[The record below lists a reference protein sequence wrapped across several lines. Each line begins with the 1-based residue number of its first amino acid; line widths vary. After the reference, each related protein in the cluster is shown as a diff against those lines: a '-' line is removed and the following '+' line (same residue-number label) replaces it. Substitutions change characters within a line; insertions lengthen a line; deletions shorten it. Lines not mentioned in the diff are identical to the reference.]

1 MRFYLQA
8 AALAALPF
16 AALPAGAQAQAQA
29 PASPAILAEGTLL
42 DVQTEGSTTRTP
54 DIATIR
60 AGVVTQ
66 GATAATALADNAQRM
81 ARVLDA
87 LKRAGVAARDVQ
99 TATVNLSPQYL
110 YAEGKAP
117 TITGYQATNS
127 VAIRFRDIAKSG
139 TILDSLAGVGA
150 NQIDG
155 PNLAIDNPEAALDE
169 ARAAAVKIA
178 RARAELYARAAG
190 MSVAR
195 IVSIAESG
203 MNDGATPGP
212 VLFQR
217 AAVAADSTRVAA
229 GESRV
234 SATLTVRFLL
244 K

>member
-1 MRFYLQA
+1 MRLYVQA
-8 AALAALPF
+8 AVLAALPF
-16 AALPAGAQAQAQA
+16 AAIPVDAQAQA
-29 PASPAILAEGTLL
+29 PAAPTILADGTLL
-42 DVQTEGSTTRTP
+42 DVQAEGTTTRTP

-66 GATAATALADNAQRM
+66 GATAAAALSDNAQRM
-81 ARVLDA
+81 TRVLDA
-87 LKRAGVAARDVQ
+87 LKRAGVNARDVQ
-99 TATVNLSPQYL
+99 TATVNLSPQYR
-110 YAEGKAP
+110 YAEGQAP

-127 VAIRFRDIAKSG
+127 VAIRFRDIARSG
-139 TILDSLAGVGA
+139 TILDTLAGVGA

-155 PNLAIDNPEAALDE
+155 PNLSIDSPDAALDE
-169 ARAAAVKIA
+169 ARTAAVKIA

-203 MNDGATPGP
+203 TNDGATPGP
-212 VLFQR
+212 VMFR
-217 AAVAADSTRVAA
+217 AAAAADATPVAA
-229 GESRV
+229 GVSRV

>member
-1 MRFYLQA
+1 MRFYLHVA
-8 AALAALPF
+8 AVAALPF
-16 AALPAGAQAQAQA
+16 AAVPAVAQAQVPAA
-29 PASPAILAEGTLL
+29 PTILAEGTLL
-42 DVQTEGSTTRTP
+42 DVQAEGSTTRTP
-54 DIATIR
+54 DLATIR

-66 GATAATALADNAQRM
+66 GATAAAALADNAQRM
-81 ARVLDA
+81 TRVLAA

-99 TATVNLSPQYL
+99 TATVSLSPQYV

-139 TILDSLAGVGA
+139 AILDTLVEVGA
-150 NQIDG
+150 NQIEG
-155 PNLAIDNPEAALDE
+155 PALTIDDPDAALDE
-169 ARAAAVKIA
+169 ARTAAVKIA
-178 RARAELYARAAG
+178 RARADLYARAAG

-203 MNDGATPGP
+203 VNDGAPPAP
-212 VLFQR
+212 VMFLR
-217 AAVAADSTRVAA
+217 AAKADSTPVAA

-234 SATLTVRFLL
+234 TATVSVRFLL

>member
-1 MRFYLQA
+1 MRLYVQA
-8 AALAALPF
+8 AVLAALPF
-16 AALPAGAQAQAQA
+16 AALPAGAQAQAPAA
-29 PASPAILAEGTLL
+29 PTILAEGTLL
-42 DVQTEGSTTRTP
+42 DVQAEGTTTRTP

-66 GATAATALADNAQRM
+66 GATAAAALSDNAQRM
-81 ARVLDA
+81 TRVLDA
-87 LKRAGVAARDVQ
+87 LKRAGVNARDVQ
-99 TATVNLSPQYL
+99 TATVNLSPQYR
-110 YAEGKAP
+110 YAEGQAP

-127 VAIRFRDIAKSG
+127 VAIRFRDIARSG
-139 TILDSLAGVGA
+139 TILDTLAGVGA

-155 PNLAIDNPEAALDE
+155 PNLSIDSPDAALDE
-169 ARAAAVKIA
+169 ARTAAVKIA

-203 MNDGATPGP
+203 TNDGATPGP
-212 VLFQR
+212 VMFR
-217 AAVAADSTRVAA
+217 AAAAADSTPVTA
-229 GESRV
+229 GVSRV